1 MISIE
6 ALRSKR
12 TARASQD
19 GSREFITLIASICA
33 DGSHLAPALIYQG
46 ASHDLQD
53 TWLDDFDHVRDQAFF
68 ASSENGWS
76 CDLLGQHWLES
87 VFNRTTKEKAKR
99 ERRLLLVD
107 GHSSHINMRFID
119 YADANRIL
127 LVVLPPHSTHRLQP
141 LDVGLFSPLSTYY
154 SQQIDKL
161 LSESQ
166 GYVGLTKRDF
176 WPLFREAW
184 SQAFTATNVRSAWET
199 TGIHPFNPSK
209 VLSIFVRPEATSE
222 TSPEQAQTPTSTRE
236 IRRTF
241 KQLQKDGQVGE
252 GAKILLRAG
261 EKLAT
266 ELEIVRHENQGLR
279 KAVLHEKKRRKRG
292 KAMHLYDS
300 EKEVGQA
307 LFFSP
312 AKIGR
317 VRQRVADEEQAE
329 RQRKQTISDKKLQ
342 AAIVRDEKAREA
354 EEKKIARNLERQ
366 TARELLAQEKAERQV
381 VRQAQRA
388 QKTAETVK
396 RKQDAAEAKAQRVRV
411 KEAIQESAKP
421 KERSLDV
428 DESNMLTERPR
439 MHASRSRFAADSND
453 STSLLDTAEVQL
465 SDDTLPMTDSA
476 QSSNRMRNAG
486 GKPISLPLRSGR
498 NTRLPTRFQ

>member
-1 MISIE
+1 
-6 ALRSKR
+6 
-12 TARASQD
+12 
-19 GSREFITLIASICA
+19 LIASICA
-33 DGSHLAPALIYQG
+33 DGLSLAPTLIYQG

-87 VFNRTTKEKAKR
+87 VFNRTTKQKAKR

-107 GHSSHINMRFID
+107 GHSSHVNMRFIN

-141 LDVGLFSPLSTYY
+141 LDVGLFSPLATYY

-161 LSESQ
+161 LAESQ
-166 GYVGLTKRDF
+166 GLVRLTKRDF

-184 SQAFTATNVRSAWET
+184 NQAFTMKNVRSAWET

-209 VLSIFVRPEATSE
+209 VLSTFIRAEVISQI
-222 TSPEQAQTPTSTRE
+222 SPKQIKTPVSTRA

-241 KQLQKDGQVGE
+241 RQLQKE
-252 GAKILLRAG
+252 GHVDERAKIMLRAG

-266 ELEIVRHENQGLR
+266 ELDIVRHENQGLR
-279 KAVLHEKKRRKRG
+279 KAVFHEKKKRKRG
-292 KAMHLYDS
+292 KAMNLYDP
-300 EKEVGQA
+300 EENEGQA

-312 AKIGR
+312 AKIAR

-329 RQRKQTISDKKLQ
+329 HQRKQIASDKKLQ
-342 AAIVRDEKAREA
+342 AAIARDEKAREA
-354 EEKKIARNLERQ
+354 EEKKITRNLARQ
-366 TARELLAQEKAERQV
+366 AAREQLAQEKAERQA

-388 QKTAETVK
+388 QKAAETAK
-396 RKQDAAEAKAQRVRV
+396 RKRDAAEAKTQRIRA
-411 KEAIQESAKP
+411 KEVTQKSAKS
-421 KERSLDV
+421 KKRSLEV
-428 DESNMLTERPR
+428 DESERSIKRPR
-439 MHASRSRFAADSND
+439 THASRSRIATNSDDSIIP
-453 STSLLDTAEVQL
+453 LDTTVVRLAG
-465 SDDTLPMTDSA
+465 DTVSTVNSA
-476 QSSNRMRNAG
+476 QLSNRMRNAEG
-486 GKPISLPLRSGR
+486 RPISLPLRSGR
-498 NTRLPTRFQ
+498 NTRLPARFL